1 MELYQES
8 VDVVVAWVVALVYPG
23 HILVLQGMVV
33 AQAVV
38 FLASLVQGHLEEAVE
53 LEEVVQVVVVVLPLM
68 VAWVL

>member
-1 MELYQES
+1 MELYQEP

-33 AQAVV
+33 ARAVV
-38 FLASLVQGHLEEAVE
+38 FLASLVQGRLEEAVE
-53 LEEVVQVVVVVLPLM
+53 LEEVVQVVAVVLPLM